1 MKKWRKL
8 LYVVASAVLLISVWQ
23 LVIIIGDYEEALL
36 PSPLTVGK
44 GMIVVIS
51 DGTIL
56 THMRISLM
64 RFFIGYFTAVSTAII
79 LGLILGRTNWL
90 WGLID
95 PIVQVIRPVAPIAW
109 APFIVLW
116 FGIGSIPAIV
126 IIYIAAFF
134 PVLLSTVS
142 AVKKVDTT
150 YLKVAQN
157 LEIKQPQLMYKIIFP
172 AAFPSIANSLH
183 IALGTA
189 WIFLVSGEMVGA
201 QSGLGYFIIDS
212 RNALDLDLVLAG
224 IIFIGVLGLLL
235 DKAISLFERW
245 VERLWGVQTN

>member
-1 MKKWRKL
+1 MKKWGRF
-8 LYVVASAVLLISVWQ
+8 LYVVASVVLLISIWQ
-23 LVIIIGDYEEALL
+23 IVIFIGGYEEALL

-44 GMIVVIS
+44 GIITLIVNGSMFEHV
-51 DGTIL
+51 
-56 THMRISLM
+56 RISLM
-64 RFFIGYFTAVSTAII
+64 RFFIGYFSAVITAV
-79 LGLILGRTNWL
+79 LFGLILGRTKRIWRV
-90 WGLID
+90 ID
-95 PIVQVIRPVAPIAW
+95 PIVQVLRPVAPIAW

-126 IIYIAAFF
+126 IIFIAAFF
-134 PVLLSTVS
+134 PILLSTVS
-142 AVKKVDTT
+142 AVRKIDIT

-157 LEIKQPQLMYKIIFP
+157 LEIKQPQLMYKVIFP

-201 QSGLGYFIIDS
+201 QSGLGYLIIDS

-235 DKAISLFERW
+235 DKGISLFERW
-245 VERLWGVQTN
+245 VEKMWGVYTQ